1 VTPAGFPSTM
11 AASPSLPVAAW
22 ACTRARPLAATV
34 KSSEEYIIAIVGG
47 LICERRNGVG
57 IWSC

>member
-1 VTPAGFPSTM
+1 MTPAGFPSTM

-34 KSSEEYIIAIVGG
+34 KRSEEYIIAFVGG
-47 LICERRNGVG
+47 
-57 IWSC
+57 